1 MPLHTSSR
9 LTTVQFRYS
18 LSEPVNLPTSVV
30 PGKLARIP
38 ASGSFAVSIPG
49 VPVTVIRSDWSKLP
63 NMHMLAEHHFYSDHK
78 FVSFAV
84 GFGRG
89 GHIYGACQ
97 YGGATLL
104 HLCRNSR
111 MYLLYRVNYLADIAS
126 QPQGGKCSHSQQS
139 WQCTT
144 FERIPWLVK
153 TCQSAEPA
161 TLIGPGASYRR
172 HRWGTLHAALLA
184 RCSIFDRILLT
195 RASNIRR

>member
-111 MYLLYRVNYLADIAS
+111 MYLLCRVNYLADTAN
-126 QPQGGKCSHSQQS
+126 QPQGGKRSHSQ
-139 WQCTT
+139 
-144 FERIPWLVK
+144 
-153 TCQSAEPA
+153 
-161 TLIGPGASYRR
+161 
-172 HRWGTLHAALLA
+172 
-184 RCSIFDRILLT
+184 
-195 RASNIRR
+195 